1 MQYQKENPDKVLK
14 EKHKDDAGIPDG
26 RYSVSKNDFG
36 HVMNMKYMRS
46 VVDPGEAVGIVAGQ
60 SIGEPSTQMTL
71 NTFHLAGH
79 STKNVTLGIPRLREI
94 VMMASNHILT
104 PTMTAQLN
112 KNVTDK
118 EGELFAKGVTK
129 LTLAEVV
136 DKLSVSESISSGQ
149 SQGKAKVY
157 DINIQFFPAEE
168 YMEEYAIKIKDI
180 LETLQD
186 RFVYRLVRLTRAE
199 LRRRKAEKSLSNSA
213 AQPDVGESVGVVEE
227 AASRPGGREEGEAG
241 DDNDDDEDQDD
252 AKRAQGAQNRSNQA
266 SYEAPDEGEEDIIR
280 QQDSDDSDAEDEGNE
295 RPARQPLSGDGDVS
309 MEDASN
315 DDDTEDEKNDVKHRE
330 DLLRNKYPELTRFK
344 FNPKKGNSCVVQL
357 QYDIETPKLLLLPLV
372 ENAARSAVIQFIPG
386 LGSCSYV
393 KEERREPAHVVTD
406 GVNLLAM
413 RDYQHVIDAKS
424 LYTNSIA
431 HMLALYG
438 VEAARGSIVREIEA
452 VFKGHHIA
460 VDNRHLNLIGDI
472 MTHAG
477 GFKPFNRMGI
487 VKDSSSPFTK
497 MSFETTVRFLK
508 DAVLEKDWDN
518 LAGPSSRIAM
528 GQTGTIGT
536 GAFDVLAPVG

>member
-1 MQYQKENPDKVLK
+1 
-14 EKHKDDAGIPDG
+14 
-26 RYSVSKNDFG
+26 
-36 HVMNMKYMRS
+36 MNMKYMRS

-94 VMMASNHILT
+94 VMTASNHILT

-112 KNVTDK
+112 KNITDK
-118 EGELFAKGVTK
+118 EGELFAKGISK

-136 DKLSVSESISSGQ
+136 DKLSVSESISSGR
-149 SQGKAKVY
+149 SKKKAKVY

-180 LETLQD
+180 LETLHHK
-186 RFVYRLVRLTRAE
+186 FIVRLVKSTRLE
-199 LRRRKAEKSLSNSA
+199 LKRRQAEKSLSSSA
-213 AQPDVGESVGVVEE
+213 AQPTIGESIGVVEE
-227 AASRPGGREEGEAG
+227 AGAGPGGREGGDAG
-241 DDNDDDEDQDD
+241 DDNDEEEEDQDD
-252 AKRAQGAQNRSNQA
+252 AKRAQGSQNRSNQI
-266 SYEAPDEGEEDIIR
+266 SYEAPDDGEEDIIR
-280 QQDSDDSDAEDEGNE
+280 QQDSEDSEVEDEDNE
-295 RPARQPLSGDGDVS
+295 KPARLSASGDEDVN
-309 MEDASN
+309 MDDAS
-315 DDDTEDEKNDVKHRE
+315 DGEDDTEDENGDVKHRE
-330 DLLRNKYPELTRFK
+330 EILQSKFPELTRFK
-344 FNPKKGNSCVVQL
+344 FDSKKGNSCAVQL

-372 ENAARSAVIQFIPG
+372 ENAARAAVIQFIPG
-386 LGSCSYV
+386 LGNCSYV
-393 KEERREPAHVVTD
+393 KEEKGEPAHVVTD

-413 RDYQHVIDAKS
+413 RDYQHVIDAQS

-438 VEAARGSIVREIEA
+438 VEAARGSIVREMDT

-472 MTHAG
+472 MTHGG
-477 GFKPFNRMGI
+477 GFKAFNRMGI
-487 VKDSSSPFTK
+487 VKDSSSPLTK

-508 DAVLEKDWDN
+508 DAVLERDWDN
-518 LAGPSSRIAM
+518 LAGPSSRIVM
-528 GQTGTIGT
+528 GQTSKIGT